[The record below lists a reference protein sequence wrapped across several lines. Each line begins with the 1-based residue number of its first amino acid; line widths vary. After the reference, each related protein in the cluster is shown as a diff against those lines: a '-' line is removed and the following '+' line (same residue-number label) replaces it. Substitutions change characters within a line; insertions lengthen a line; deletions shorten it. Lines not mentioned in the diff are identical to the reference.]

1 MALILIIETATKN
14 CSIALCEN
22 GIAIESI
29 DYNDGNFSHAE
40 KLHLF
45 IENILLKSGKKL
57 SDLNAIAVSKGPGS
71 YTGLRIG
78 VSACKGLC
86 FGLNIP
92 LIAIETLEILAR
104 TYLEEN
110 KITEQDLLI
119 PMIDARRM
127 EVYTATF
134 DSKLNKIKE
143 TEALILQNHSFDEFI
158 SKSSCHFIGDGA
170 EKSEVLFKGKKTS
183 FTPNIYPS
191 AKVMALYLEQAF
203 IAKKF
208 EDTAYF
214 EPYYLKDFVDGKKNK
229 N

>member
-1 MALILIIETATKN
+1 MALILVIETATKN
-14 CSIALCEN
+14 CSLALCEN
-22 GIAIESI
+22 GITIESI

-110 KITEQDLLI
+110 KIDEKDLLI

-127 EVYTATF
+127 EVYTAVF
-134 DSKLNKIKE
+134 DSKLNKIRE
-143 TEALILQNHSFDEFI
+143 TEALILQNHSFDEFL

-170 EKSEVLFKGKKTS
+170 EKSELLFKRETTN
-183 FTPNIYPS
+183 FTPAIYPS
-191 AKVMALYLEQAF
+191 AKVMAQCVEQTF
-203 IAKKF
+203 IVQKF

-214 EPYYLKDFVDGKKNK
+214 EPYYLKDFVDGQKIKN
-229 N
+229 

>member
-1 MALILIIETATKN
+1 MALILVIETATKN
-14 CSIALCEN
+14 CSLALCEN
-22 GIAIESI
+22 GVTIESI

-40 KLHLF
+40 KLHVL
-45 IENILLKSGKKL
+45 IEEILSKSDREIK
-57 SDLNAIAVSKGPGS
+57 DLNAVAVSKGPGS

-110 KITEQDLLI
+110 EIDEQDLLI

-127 EVYTATF
+127 EIYTAIF
-134 DSKLNKIKE
+134 DSQFNKIKE
-143 TEALILQNHSFDEFI
+143 TEALIIQNNSFDEFI

-170 EKSEVLFKGKKTS
+170 EKSEPVFKRDNTK

-191 AKVMALYLEQAF
+191 AKVMAQFVEQAF
-203 IAKKF
+203 ISQKF

-214 EPYYLKDFVDGKKNK
+214 EPFYLKDFVDGKKNK
-229 N
+229 Y

>member
-1 MALILIIETATKN
+1 MALILAIETATKN
-14 CSIALCEN
+14 CSLALCEN
-22 GIAIESI
+22 GITIESI
-29 DYNDGNFSHAE
+29 DFNDGNFSHAE
-40 KLHLF
+40 KLHVF
-45 IENILLKSGKKL
+45 IEEILSKSDREFK
-57 SDLNAIAVSKGPGS
+57 DLNAIAVSKGPGS

-86 FGLNIP
+86 FGLNVP

-110 KITEQDLLI
+110 EIDEQDLLI

-127 EVYTATF
+127 EVYTAVF
-134 DSKLNKIKE
+134 DSQFNKIKE
-143 TEALILQNHSFDEFI
+143 TEALILQNNSFDEFI

-170 EKSEVLFKGKKTS
+170 EKSEFLFNRENTS
-183 FTPNIYPS
+183 FTPTIYPS
-191 AKVMALYLEQAF
+191 VKVMAKFVEQAF
-203 IAKKF
+203 IAQKF

>member
-1 MALILIIETATKN
+1 MALILVIETATKN
-14 CSIALCEN
+14 CSLALCEN
-22 GIAIESI
+22 GITMESI

-40 KLHLF
+40 KLHVL
-45 IENILLKSGKKL
+45 IEEILSKSDREIK
-57 SDLNAIAVSKGPGS
+57 DLNSIAVSKGPGS

-110 KITEQDLLI
+110 EIDEQDLLI

-127 EVYTATF
+127 EVYTAVF
-134 DSKLNKIKE
+134 DSQFNKIKE
-143 TEALILQNHSFDEFI
+143 TEALILQKNSFDEFI

-170 EKSEVLFKGKKTS
+170 EKSKLIYERKNTK
-183 FTPNIYPS
+183 FTPTIYPS
-191 AKVMALYLEQAF
+191 AKVMAQFVEQAF
-203 IAKKF
+203 IAQKF

-229 N
+229 Y